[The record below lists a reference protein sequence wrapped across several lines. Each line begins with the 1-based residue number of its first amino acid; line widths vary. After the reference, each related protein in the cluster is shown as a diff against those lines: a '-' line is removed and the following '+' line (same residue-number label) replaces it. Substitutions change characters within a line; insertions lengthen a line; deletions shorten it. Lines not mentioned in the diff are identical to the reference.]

1 MITRKWI
8 SVFVFLILLVLAC
21 GNSNPSGSTGN
32 SEEEDAPADVAEQK
46 ESPTEAPDD
55 TPTPEPP
62 TATPE
67 PTPTQGPPPTPVAL
81 SGSGDSVVD
90 IPGSGPMIAR
100 IKGNDEASFFAVTA
114 LDAAN
119 ETIDLLVNTTAAY
132 QGVRP
137 LNLGDKQT
145 AKFEIKS
152 SGPWSI
158 ELLPLESAE
167 VLAIPGE
174 YAGEGDQVLIVEGTP
189 GTATITGNEGKGF
202 FAVIGHGALFPDLLV
217 NTTDTYSGQS
227 IVDKD
232 VTTLIIQATGPWSI
246 KME

>member
-1 MITRKWI
+1 MITKARSLI
-8 SVFVFLILLVLAC
+8 FVLLILLALAC
-21 GNSNPSGSTGN
+21 GSSSTASTPSQV
-32 SEEEDAPADVAEQK
+32 SEKQEEKPAEEAKEEPA
-46 ESPTEAPDD
+46 ESPAD

-62 TATPE
+62 TVAPE

-90 IPGSGPMIAR
+90 ISASGPMIAK
-100 IKGNDEASFFAVTA
+100 IKGNDETGFFAVTA
-114 LDAAN
+114 LDSAN
-119 ETIDLLVNTTAAY
+119 EPLDLLVNTTAAY

-137 LNLGDKQT
+137 LNLDDKQT
-145 AKFEIKS
+145 AKFEIKA

-167 VLAIPGE
+167 VLAVPGE
-174 YAGEGDQVLIVEGTP
+174 YSGSGDQVLILGGPP
-189 GTATITGNEGKGF
+189 GTATITGNEDKGF
-202 FAVIGHGALFPDLLV
+202 FAVMGHGSLFPDLLV
-217 NTTDTYSGQS
+217 NTTDAYSGQS

-232 VTTLIIQATGPWSI
+232 VTTLIIQAPGPWSI